1 MCKFKS
7 FVVTDK
13 LEVFWLKYEDSHEKI
28 IREYKLD
35 DTRNSICR
43 VEISPTGSLSS
54 TNTDDWEIKVDE
66 EAIPEWYTENKAFL
80 EDKMLQVVVNE
91 VVPLLVDYE
100 GSLDLEG
107 TQIKDL
113 GNLQSVGGWLDLSGT
128 QIKDLGNLQSVGENL
143 YLSGTQIKD
152 LGNLQSI
159 GASLDLSGT
168 QIKDLGN
175 LQSVGE
181 NLWLQGTQ
189 VKDLGN
195 LQRVGGGLWLQ
206 GTQVKDLGN
215 VNVGR
220 GIYR

>member
-7 FVVTDK
+7 LVVTDK
-13 LEVFWLKYEDSHEKI
+13 LEVFWLKYEESHEKI

-43 VEISPTGSLSS
+43 VEISPTGSLTSI
-54 TNTDDWEIKVDE
+54 NTDDWEIKVDE

-100 GSLDLEG
+100 GSLDLYGTQVKDLGNLQSVGGYLDLEG

-113 GNLQSVGGWLDLSGT
+113 GNLQSVGRWLELR
-128 QIKDLGNLQSVGENL
+128 
-143 YLSGTQIKD
+143 
-152 LGNLQSI
+152 
-159 GASLDLSGT
+159 
-168 QIKDLGN
+168 
-175 LQSVGE
+175 
-181 NLWLQGTQ
+181 GTQ

-195 LQRVGGGLWLQ
+195 LQSVGGNLWLK
-206 GTQVKDLGN
+206 GTQIKDLGN
-215 VNVGR
+215 VKVGR
-220 GIYR
+220 SIYR